1 MFKYT
6 AEKLFKYILCFLLIL
21 SIGII
26 CSGCKNNITI
36 TSDFDTYLKS
46 DSTFNKN
53 IKGVLP
59 SQEELKNAKIVFY
72 MLYDDNDTEEAFAES
87 MIRLTVK
94 YSADDFEKAK
104 NKMEQLSGGN
114 THSSFYYDGV
124 LYKGAIYYNDG
135 YYAIAYS
142 ACSDAQT
149 VSYIALNT
157 FNLAFMDVP
166 SALELFPDFE
176 CKRQI
181 VSQ

>member
-6 AEKLFKYILCFLLIL
+6 AEKLFKNIFCFLLIL

-72 MLYDDNDTEEAFAES
+72 MLYDDNDTEKIFANS

-94 YSADDFEKAK
+94 YSADDFKKPKIRWNSYQEEIRIAAFIMTEFYIKA
-104 NKMEQLSGGN
+104 LSIIM
-114 THSSFYYDGV
+114 T
-124 LYKGAIYYNDG
+124 
-135 YYAIAYS
+135 
-142 ACSDAQT
+142 
-149 VSYIALNT
+149 YI
-157 FNLAFMDVP
+157 M
-166 SALELFPDFE
+166 
-176 CKRQI
+176 R
-181 VSQ
+181 